1 MTTYYVATLGH
12 YVLVEAADEV
22 EARTLAR
29 PLLEALQAPA
39 ASRLG
44 RDLPVV
50 ILTVRPATDG
60 EVELVRFHRRMQNP
74 HG

>member
-12 YVLVEAADEV
+12 YVLVEAAGEDQ
-22 EARTLAR
+22 ASTLAR
-29 PLLEALQAPA
+29 PLLEDLQAPVA
-39 ASRLG
+39 RRLG
-44 RDLPVV
+44 RAIPVE

-60 EVELVRFHRRMQNP
+60 EIELARFHDRMQNP